1 MESMTLFK
9 YLFRGPW
16 HTWSRV
22 VFDKGL
28 NGGTVV
34 GRGKSSIAE
43 DVVDLVASC
52 FNSFCASFFD
62 PVATEALLF
71 EALLSVYVC

>member
-28 NGGTVV
+28 NSGTVMD
-34 GRGKSSIAE
+34 RGKSGVAE
-43 DVVDLVASC
+43 D
-52 FNSFCASFFD
+52 
-62 PVATEALLF
+62 LLD
-71 EALLSVYVC
+71 